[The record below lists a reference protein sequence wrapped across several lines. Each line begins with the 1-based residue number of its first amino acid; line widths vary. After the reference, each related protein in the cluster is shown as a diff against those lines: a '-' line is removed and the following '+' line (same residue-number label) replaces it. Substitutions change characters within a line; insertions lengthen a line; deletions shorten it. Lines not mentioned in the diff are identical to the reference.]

1 MKYVLASASARR
13 QQFLKDLAIDFE
25 VRLSPCEE
33 SYPSELQGAAIP
45 MYIAQQ
51 KAAPLLASLQ
61 EDEILITADT
71 LIWFEGEA
79 IGKPKDYADAR
90 ATLSDFS
97 GKTHEVITAVCLK
110 GKEQQ
115 RAFYESTQVTF
126 SALTPEMIDY
136 YLTHY
141 QPFDKAGSYG
151 IQEWIG
157 AVGITQIKGSYNNVV
172 GFPTQLFWEEL
183 TEMIAS
189 QTI

>member
-25 VRLSPCEE
+25 VRLSSCEE

-61 EDEILITADT
+61 EDEILISADT

-79 IGKPKDYADAR
+79 IGKPKDYADAFQ
-90 ATLSDFS
+90 TLSRFS
-97 GKTHEVITAVCLK
+97 ERTHQVITAVCLSTTR
-110 GKEQQ
+110 QQ
-115 RAFYESTQVTF
+115 ICFHDTTLVTF
-126 SALTPEMIDY
+126 ATLTPEMIDY

-141 QPFDKAGSYG
+141 QPYDKAGSYG

-157 AVGITQIKGSYNNVV
+157 YRAIRRIEGSFYTVMGLPVHLVGQYLRA
-172 GFPTQLFWEEL
+172 F
-183 TEMIAS
+183 
-189 QTI
+189 

>member
-1 MKYVLASASARR
+1 MKYILASASARR

-79 IGKPKDYADAR
+79 IGKPKDYADAFQ
-90 ATLSDFS
+90 TLSRFS
-97 GKTHEVITAVCLK
+97 GRTHQVITAVCLSTT
-110 GKEQQ
+110 QQ
-115 RAFYESTQVTF
+115 QICFHDTTLVTF
-126 SALTPEMIDY
+126 ATLTPEMIDY

-141 QPFDKAGSYG
+141 QPYDKAGSYG

-157 AVGITQIKGSYNNVV
+157 AVGIRSIEGSYNNVV
-172 GFPTQLFWEEL
+172 GFPTQLFWEKLKLVKSE
-183 TEMIAS
+183 E
-189 QTI
+189 